1 MRVNRP
7 GAALGALGLLLGS
20 LGLGECAA
28 RVIFPQPEI
37 SNWNRIDYT
46 PVGLFGGLDS
56 ESLAGA
62 SAASARYATRGPL
75 RNIEIAWIS
84 SPDGINEI
92 HRLNLHGFRGRDFP
106 IQKPPGTT
114 RIVFL
119 GDSFVEGFG
128 AGEDETLP
136 RVFERLAGEDVEV
149 LNLGIGGADLA
160 STARLARSA
169 IPLLEPDVVIM
180 VVAWND
186 LPAPAPGPPDAAFVA
201 ERTPWWMPR
210 LAEVALDLAAGRPPA
225 LFYHRGPV
233 PFFLPVPH
241 PSNPVSQRTEDDS
254 IDPEIF
260 AAMKRGH
267 FNPYLRNG
275 AALFERSRLVSF
287 RGGASGAA
295 QIDAI
300 LDAARSVG
308 ANVIAAYA
316 PAHVT
321 LSDVYYPLWNQ
332 LGAPFTR
339 PSLVDADFQRER
351 RHLARLFAERG
362 VPFVD
367 PTDTLIA
374 EEAAGTRLF
383 AGYDGHFN
391 PAGYARFAAL
401 IFEGWRSASVKR

>member
-1 MRVNRP
+1 MSRHRT
-7 GAALGALGLLLGS
+7 AIGALLLLLAS

-28 RVIFPQPEI
+28 RVIFPRPEI
-37 SNWNRIDYT
+37 ANWNRIDYT

-56 ESLAGA
+56 EALAGTDA
-62 SAASARYATRGPL
+62 ESLRYATPGPL
-75 RNIEIAWIS
+75 RNVEITWNS
-84 SPDGINEI
+84 SPDGIHEI
-92 HRLNLHGFRGRDFP
+92 HRLNLYGFRGPDFP
-106 IQKPPGTT
+106 IEKPPGKT

-136 RVFERLAGEDVEV
+136 RDFERLAGDGVEV

-160 STARLARSA
+160 SAAHLARDA
-169 IPLLEPDVVIM
+169 IPLLKPDVVIL

-186 LPAPAPGPPDAAFVA
+186 LPAPAPEPPGPALVP

-210 LAEVALDLAAGRPPA
+210 LVEVVLDLADGRPPA

-241 PSNPVSQRTEDDS
+241 PSNPISRQADDDA
-254 IDPEIF
+254 IDPEIL
-260 AAMKRGH
+260 AAMKRGE

-275 AALFERSRLVSF
+275 AALFEKSRLASF
-287 RGGASGAA
+287 RGDASGEA

-300 LDAARSVG
+300 LDVARANG
-308 ANVIAAYA
+308 ARVIAAYA

-339 PSLVDADFQRER
+339 PSMVDPDFQRER
-351 RHLARLFAERG
+351 RHLGALFAERG

-367 PTDTLIA
+367 PTDALMA
-374 EEAAGTRLF
+374 DEAAGTRLF

-391 PAGYARFAAL
+391 PAGYERFAEL
-401 IFEGWRSASVKR
+401 IFDAWKSGPASR